1 MHIEKKTLRNV
12 FIGVISCIVLYWILH
27 ETERVKSV
35 YTIIKG
41 VVSPFVLGASFAF
54 ILNVP
59 MRGFEGLLKG
69 VKAVKL
75 RRLIAVILTFVSVL
89 LVLTL
94 VFLLLIPQ
102 LISTIQSLIPKLYTF
117 VTNSETFVTDFL
129 EANPQVMEWVVNNT
143 DFESL
148 DWAGLAQK
156 AISLV
161 GTSVS
166 NIVNRTFAAIGSIT
180 GAIMDAVIAI
190 VFAIYCLFQKET
202 LARQGRK
209 LLYAFLPEKFSDN
222 AIRIL
227 RLTNSTFSNFLS
239 GQCIEVCI
247 LGCLFAISMAIF
259 GMPYIPLVSVLVA
272 VTAFIPVVGAWV
284 GCVLGAFFILVA
296 NPLQAVW
303 FVVMFL
309 VLQQIENNLIYPRVV
324 GTSIG
329 LSGMW
334 VLVAVAVGGELM
346 GVAGM
351 FLMIP
356 VASVIH
362 TLLREVTNNRL
373 DGKEIPEEK
382 LQAQPP
388 ELVSKIKSKLSNKK
402 NTKKVNKEVQ
412 EDSN

>member
-1 MHIEKKTLRNV
+1 MHIEKRTLRNI
-12 FIGVISCIVLYWILH
+12 FIGVFGCIILYWILH
-27 ETERVKSV
+27 ETARVKATFDV
-35 YTIIKG
+35 IFGI
-41 VVSPFVLGASFAF
+41 VSPFALGAAFAF

-59 MRGFEGLLKG
+59 MRAIEKLYKKIKKDG
-69 VKAVKL
+69 L
-75 RRLIAVILTFVSVL
+75 RRAAAVLTTLFALL

-94 VFLLLIPQ
+94 VFWLLIPQ
-102 LISTIQSLIPKLYTF
+102 VIETFQSLIPKLNVF
-117 VTNSETFVTDFL
+117 VTQIESKISAFL
-129 EANPQVMEWVVNNT
+129 KTNPQLMEWLKDT
-143 DFESL
+143 GFEKLNIGDLVQKSVSL
-148 DWAGLAQK
+148 L
-156 AISLV
+156 

-166 NIVNRTFAAIGSIT
+166 AILSGALSAIGNIS
-180 GAIMDAVIAI
+180 GALVDIVIGI

-209 LLYAFLPEKFSDN
+209 LIYAYFPERFCDN
-222 AIRIL
+222 TVRIL

-239 GQCIEVCI
+239 GQCVEVVI
-247 LGCLFAISMAIF
+247 LGCMFAISMAIF

-284 GCVLGAFFILVA
+284 GCVLGTFLILVA
-296 NPLQAVW
+296 DPLQAVW

-356 VASVIH
+356 VTSVVY
-362 TLLREVTNNRL
+362 TLLREAINNRL
-373 DGKEIPEEK
+373 NGKNIDAQK
-382 LQAQPP
+382 LTAQPLEIAP
-388 ELVSKIKSKLSNKK
+388 KFRKIKKDKK
-402 NTKKVNKEVQ
+402 NEKTEKTENSATDK
-412 EDSN
+412 S

>member
-1 MHIEKKTLRNV
+1 MHIEKRTLRNI
-12 FIGVISCIVLYWILH
+12 FIGVFGCIILYWILH
-27 ETERVKSV
+27 ETARVKATFDV
-35 YTIIKG
+35 IFGI
-41 VVSPFVLGASFAF
+41 VSPFALGAAFAF

-59 MRGFEGLLKG
+59 MRAIEKLYKKIKKDG
-69 VKAVKL
+69 L
-75 RRLIAVILTFVSVL
+75 RRAAAVLTTLFALL

-94 VFLLLIPQ
+94 VFWLLIPQ
-102 LISTIQSLIPKLYTF
+102 VIETFQSLIPKLNVF
-117 VTNSETFVTDFL
+117 VTQIESKISAFL
-129 EANPQVMEWVVNNT
+129 KTNPQLMEWLKDT
-143 DFESL
+143 GFEKLNIGDLVQKSVSL
-148 DWAGLAQK
+148 L
-156 AISLV
+156 

-166 NIVNRTFAAIGSIT
+166 AILSGALSAIGNIS
-180 GAIMDAVIAI
+180 GALVDIVIGI

-209 LLYAFLPEKFSDN
+209 LIYAYFPERFCDN
-222 AIRIL
+222 TVRIL

-239 GQCIEVCI
+239 GQCVEVVI
-247 LGCLFAISMAIF
+247 LGCMFAISMAIF

-284 GCVLGAFFILVA
+284 GCVLGTFLILVA

-346 GVAGM
+346 GVVGM
-351 FLMIP
+351 LLFIP
-356 VASVIH
+356 LTSVCYQ
-362 TLLREVTNNRL
+362 LLGDAV
-373 DGKEIPEEK
+373 EEK
-382 LQAQPP
+382 IR
-388 ELVSKIKSKLSNKK
+388 EK
-402 NTKKVNKEVQ
+402 NC
-412 EDSN
+412 DPLG